1 MEKGRTYDVCSTDYL
16 WLDFHCQYHM
26 TVYDQEQD
34 TSELFS
40 EGSPRRVKECLLSMQ
55 PSRALEIP
63 LFSGEHIVL
72 FKVD

>member
-1 MEKGRTYDVCSTDYL
+1 
-16 WLDFHCQYHM
+16 M

-34 TSELFS
+34 TGELFS

-72 FKVD
+72 FKVDWNEGIFPLDYIMSYKHSPWNQLP